1 MGKALS
7 AVIVIIIVAALIG
20 GGFYFY
26 YFYYLEPEEKDKKI
40 PPPETNKPPIAV
52 FEFENGSSGRV
63 NELLWF
69 NANGSSDP
77 DGKITRYEWDFE
89 DGTEIFTNIS
99 RVNHSYVAAGE
110 YDVNLTVK
118 DDGGA
123 RDTIVKT
130 LTIRPTDY
138 QVSSSAILL
147 SQEPLNLPS
156 EINQTFPVEE
166 FAVSLEINISFIGAA
181 LSGSSLES
189 AKLDVLLINS
199 MQMVI
204 KNETSETRFSQA
216 FVRFILGPDELQ
228 YAGTYEL
235 IAKCTQGSLQ
245 LTYEIE
251 ILY

>member
-7 AVIVIIIVAALIG
+7 AVVVIIIVGALIG
-20 GGFYFY
+20 AGAYY
-26 YFYYLEPEEKDKKI
+26 YFYYLESGDKDKKT
-40 PPPETNKPPIAV
+40 PPPDTNRPPIAV

-77 DGKITRYEWDFE
+77 DGEKIFRYEWDFA
-89 DGTEIFTNIS
+89 DGTEIFTNYS
-99 RVNHSYVAAGE
+99 RVNHSFVSAGE

-118 DDGGA
+118 DKAGA
-123 RDTIVKT
+123 RDSIIKTI
-130 LTIRPTDY
+130 TIRPTDY
-138 QVSSSAILL
+138 QISSSAILL
-147 SQEPLNLPS
+147 SQEPLGLPS

-166 FAVSLEINISFIGAA
+166 FAVSLEINISFIGAS

-204 KNETSETRFSQA
+204 QNQTSETRFTQA
-216 FVRFILGPDELQ
+216 FIKFILGPDELQ
-228 YAGTYEL
+228 YTGIYEL

-245 LTYEIE
+245 LQYSIE